1 MDERAW
7 QGEERRGIPIHILNH
22 IDERLEQHTNR
33 VDTQFSEVR
42 NQIMSLTLSI
52 NSWMEK
58 EPDAIVEQCEVLIDE
73 AIPTSPDSPDS
84 TPKEKR
90 REHRHAHAK
99 WMQDVADEM
108 ARWKRIREKALEW
121 AVISGLG
128 VVVISVVQYVLREGG
143 K

>member
-1 MDERAW
+1 MTEW

-33 VDTQFSEVR
+33 VDGQFTEVR

-58 EPDAIVEQCEVLIDE
+58 EPDAITERCEILIDE
-73 AIPTSPDSPDS
+73 AIPTSPDAPDS

-108 ARWKRIREKALEW
+108 ARWKRIREKAIEW

-128 VVVISVVQYVLREGG
+128 IIVIAVVQYVIREGG